1 MNKLL
6 MFMMSFILLFTFSCG
21 GDDPLSPGDD
31 DNDEPVLVGCEAADL
46 YDWDSVEFSTSLD
59 GGADRWI
66 AFDLEEL
73 TYFTVFINQPG
84 FLITMYAHCEGE
96 FGGGDIL
103 FQFQTD
109 GNSFDV
115 GIAPPE
121 DYYLNI
127 LNTRPGRLDFT
138 FSLTTSEILYGC
150 MDNDAINYDENA
162 NIDDGSCQLQDCT
175 TAYWVDAYQDWSSNV
190 YGEMVN
196 DCDGN
201 CSPITWIGDTYCDV
215 GDWGIYNAEGVVV
228 GINLWCLEFEWDG
241 GDCEAIIEECPEGI
255 IEDCN
260 GICAPADWLGDG
272 FCDDGSYQYNGNQI
286 FFNCEEFNN
295 DEGDCDGSLNRQQNQ
310 QRQYPNG
317 RIQLGQ

>member
-1 MNKLL
+1 MKKLFSLIML
-6 MFMMSFILLFTFSCG
+6 MVFMMIGFQSC
-21 GDDPLSPGDD
+21 DD
-31 DNDEPVLVGCEAADL
+31 DSSITGGGVNPEPELVGCEAADL

-59 GGADRWI
+59 GGADRWV
-66 AFDLEEL
+66 AFNLEEL

-84 FLITMYAHCEGE
+84 FLITMYALCDGE
-96 FGGGDIL
+96 LGGGDAL

-150 MDNDAINYDENA
+150 MDDDAINYDDTA
-162 NIDDGSCQLQDCT
+162 NIDDGSCVLTDCNT
-175 TAYWVDAYQDWSSNV
+175 DYWVEAYQDWSSNV

-196 DCDGN
+196 DCNGN
-201 CSPITWIGDTYCDV
+201 CSPITWIGDGFCDV
-215 GDWGIYNAEGVVV
+215 GDWGIYNADGEVV
-228 GINLWCLEFEWDG
+228 GINLWCVEFEWDG
-241 GDCEAIIEECPEGI
+241 GDCEEIIEGCTEGL

-272 FCDDGSYQYNGNQI
+272 FCDDGSYEYNGSQV
-286 FFNCEEFNN
+286 FFNCDEFNN
-295 DEGDCDGSLNRQQNQ
+295 DEGDCDVLGRTTET
-310 QRQYPNG
+310 RPYPNN
-317 RIQLGQ
+317 RIKVQ

>member
-1 MNKLL
+1 MKKIFGFISL
-6 MFMMSFILLFTFSCG
+6 MLIGMIGLQSC
-21 GDDPLSPGDD
+21 DSD
-31 DNDEPVLVGCEAADL
+31 DNIVGGSIEPELVGCEAADL
-46 YDWDSVEFSTSLD
+46 YDWDTVEFSTSLD
-59 GGADRWI
+59 GGADRWV
-66 AFDLEEL
+66 AFNLEEL

-84 FLITMYAHCEGE
+84 FLITMYANCEGE
-96 FGGGDIL
+96 FGGGDAL

-127 LNTRPGRLDFT
+127 LNTRPGRLDFI

-150 MDNDAINYDENA
+150 MDNDAINYDDTA
-162 NIDDGSCQLQDCT
+162 NIDDGSCVLQDCVT
-175 TAYWVDAYQDWSSNV
+175 DYWVDIYQDWSSNL

-201 CSPITWIGDTYCDV
+201 CSPVSWIGDGYCDE
-215 GDWGIYNAEGVVV
+215 GDWGIYNPNGEVV
-228 GINLWCLEFEWDG
+228 GINLMCVEFDWDG
-241 GDCEAIIEECPEGI
+241 GDCEVIDEGCTEGL

-272 FCDDGSYQYNGNQI
+272 FCDDGSYEYNGSQI

-295 DEGDCDGSLNRQQNQ
+295 DEGDCDVLQRSNQ
-310 QRQYPNG
+310 QRQLPNG
-317 RIQLGQ
+317 RVRVQ

>member
-6 MFMMSFILLFTFSCG
+6 MYLMSFMLLFTISCDGSSPTSSDDG
-21 GDDPLSPGDD
+21 G
-31 DNDEPVLVGCEAADL
+31 NDEPVLVGCEAADL

-59 GGADRWI
+59 GGADRWV
-66 AFDLEEL
+66 AFNLEEL

-84 FLITMYAHCEGE
+84 FLITMYALCDGE
-96 FGGGDIL
+96 LGGGDAL

-150 MDNDAINYDENA
+150 MDDDALNYDETA
-162 NIDDGSCQLQDCT
+162 NIDDGGCVFNDCNT
-175 TAYWVDAYQDWSSNV
+175 EWYTSN
-190 YGEMVN
+190 YGDMIM

-201 CSPITWIGDTYCDV
+201 CSPMNWVGDGWCDDGAYCIYNEEDECIPVNLMCEEHNWDEGDCEEIISECPTGQIFDCNGNCAPEDWLGDTYCD
-215 GDWGIYNAEGVVV
+215 
-228 GINLWCLEFEWDG
+228 
-241 GDCEAIIEECPEGI
+241 
-255 IEDCN
+255 
-260 GICAPADWLGDG
+260 
-272 FCDDGSYQYNGNQI
+272 DGSYNFGGNDI

-295 DEGDCDGSLNRQQNQ
+295 DEGDCDAQGRTNQ
-310 QRQYPNG
+310 QRSYPNG
-317 RIQLGQ
+317 RIRVQ

>member
-1 MNKLL
+1 MKKLFSLIML
-6 MFMMSFILLFTFSCG
+6 MVFMMIGFQSC
-21 GDDPLSPGDD
+21 DD
-31 DNDEPVLVGCEAADL
+31 DSSITGGGVNPEPELVGCEAADL

-59 GGADRWI
+59 GGADRWV
-66 AFDLEEL
+66 AFNLEEL

-84 FLITMYAHCEGE
+84 FLITMYALCDGE
-96 FGGGDIL
+96 LGGGDAL

-150 MDNDAINYDENA
+150 MDDDAINYDDTA
-162 NIDDGSCQLQDCT
+162 NIDDGSCVLTDCNT
-175 TAYWVDAYQDWSSNV
+175 DYWVEAYQDWSSNV

-201 CSPITWIGDTYCDV
+201 CSPISWIGDGFCDV
-215 GDWGIYNAEGVVV
+215 GDWGIYNADGEVV
-228 GINLWCLEFEWDG
+228 GINLWCVEFEWDG
-241 GDCEAIIEECPEGI
+241 GDCEAIDEGCTEGL

-272 FCDDGSYQYNGNQI
+272 FCDDGSYEYNGNLI
-286 FFNCEEFNN
+286 FFNCEEFSN
-295 DEGDCDGSLNRQQNQ
+295 DNGDCDVLGRTTET
-310 QRQYPNG
+310 RPYPNN
-317 RIQLGQ
+317 RIKVQ